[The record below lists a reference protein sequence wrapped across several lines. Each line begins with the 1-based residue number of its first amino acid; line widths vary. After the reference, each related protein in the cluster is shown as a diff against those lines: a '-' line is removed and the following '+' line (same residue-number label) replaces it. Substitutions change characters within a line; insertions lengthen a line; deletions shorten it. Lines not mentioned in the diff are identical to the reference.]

1 MIYELRTYTL
11 VLGGAPQYIQ
21 ITKEELLPLL
31 AEHGLKPLGY
41 WSTDIGP
48 LNELVHLWAFNDLN
62 ERQQKWSAWGARPAP
77 RVYRSQTARSSGQP
91 EQQDHDAG
99 GILATEIRAACA
111 EPGLHTGFGIGI
123 WR

>member
-48 LNELVHLWAFNDLN
+48 LNELVHLWAFKDLN
-62 ERQQKWSAWGARPAP
+62 ERQQKC
-77 RVYRSQTARSSGQP
+77 SQAALAGGQP

-99 GILATEIRAACA
+99 GILRTEIERRTSGGRMQIK
-111 EPGLHTGFGIGI
+111 ENV
-123 WR
+123 

>member
-41 WSTDIGP
+41 
-48 LNELVHLWAFNDLN
+48 
-62 ERQQKWSAWGARPAP
+62 
-77 RVYRSQTARSSGQP
+77 
-91 EQQDHDAG
+91 
-99 GILATEIRAACA
+99 
-111 EPGLHTGFGIGI
+111 
-123 WR
+123 